1 MDSIGHTVN
10 IRDEIGQL
18 SAEHDRM
25 MVEHE
30 QWMARREAAGAAPV
44 QKYNDSAVLYREHD
58 GNASEPTPQRDAAPS
73 EGEQQDW
80 SGWEK
85 WLRGHLNNERAEML
99 EAVAQGMAMFVDKQ
113 LTPIDRALAELRAEN
128 IELKGLLTDALN
140 RFAKINDAT
149 RGLTDEI
156 AALQAEKREAQIR
169 NQAMIERSGRV
180 ADLQRENAASRA
192 ALERQRFEQAFAER
206 DHRIEQLETRLGM
219 LLKFHGG
226 DLPRGF
232 LGRADNAA

>member
-1 MDSIGHTVN
+1 MS
-10 IRDEIGQL
+10 IRDEIRAL
-18 SAEHDRM
+18 CAEHDKLM
-25 MVEHE
+25 AEDA
-30 QWMARREAAGAAPV
+30 WMADRAARTVPPV
-44 QKYNDSAVLYREHD
+44 QKSVGDGLVYRTHEN
-58 GNASEPTPQRDAAPS
+58 NAPAPAPQPADAPS
-73 EGEQQDW
+73 ESEQTDW
-80 SGWEK
+80 SRWEK
-85 WLRGHLNNERAEML
+85 WLRGHLDIEREEML
-99 EAVAQGMAMFVDKQ
+99 AGIAKAVMILIHRERDSFERK
-113 LTPIDRALAELRAEN
+113 IAELRAEN

-192 ALERQRFEQAFAER
+192 ALERQRFERAFAER

-219 LLKFHGG
+219 LLKFLGG

-232 LGRADNAA
+232 WGRTDDAA

>member
-1 MDSIGHTVN
+1 M
-10 IRDEIGQL
+10 
-18 SAEHDRM
+18 
-25 MVEHE
+25 
-30 QWMARREAAGAAPV
+30 AGAALL
-44 QKYNDSAVLYREHD
+44 QKSDESAVLYREHHD
-58 GNASEPTPQRDAAPS
+58 NAPAPAPQPADAPS
-73 EGEQQDW
+73 ESEQTDW
-80 SGWEK
+80 SRWEK
-85 WLRGHLNNERAEML
+85 WLRGHLDIEREEML
-99 EAVAQGMAMFVDKQ
+99 AGIAKAVMILIHRERDSFERK
-113 LTPIDRALAELRAEN
+113 IAELRAEN